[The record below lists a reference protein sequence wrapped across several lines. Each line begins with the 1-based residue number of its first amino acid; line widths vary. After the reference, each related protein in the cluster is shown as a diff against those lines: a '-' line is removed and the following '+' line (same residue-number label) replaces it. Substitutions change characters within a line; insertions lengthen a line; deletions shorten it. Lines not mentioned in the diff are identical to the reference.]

1 MSSLGKFRKLIREN
15 KIKFEILST
24 TKEHLEDLESKC
36 QEGILEYKMLKAEI
50 ESRQRELKERE
61 IAIVNVFN
69 AREKQIQNQEEAL
82 KKIFLEKSKGFPWL
96 SEAIAEYYEFLEFE
110 VADYLENKS
119 HPAYKK
125 AEKVREVALNNRIL
139 RKQLKIAENFVHYY
153 ESLFPWITDY
163 VGDDLDDL
171 LEYVVEEKRKGESD
185 ETDPVLQF
193 VPHAEY
199 GTLSEEVRNQKA
211 LDRYLA
217 SRKKPWQIGRDY
229 ERYIGYLYESKDYK
243 VEYMGIEKGLEDLG
257 RDLICTRNNEIEI
270 VQCKYWASY
279 KTIHEKHINQLYG
292 TAVQYYI
299 EHKKIIDKQR
309 NLVLFP
315 ELIHTGEIKA
325 TFITST
331 KLSPTA
337 KAFADA
343 LGIKVIQEQ
352 PLDKYPMI
360 KCNIA
365 SDGEKIYHL
374 PFDQQYDRTLIINK
388 GEFYAMTVKE
398 AMDKGFRR
406 AFRWR
411 GNQNQDGNGTGQ

>member
-1 MSSLGKFRKLIREN
+1 MTTLGKFRELIREN
-15 KIKFEILST
+15 KIKFETLST
-24 TKEHLEDLESKC
+24 TKEHLENLEKRC
-36 QEGILEYKMLKAEI
+36 QEGINEYQKLKTEI
-50 ESRQRELKERE
+50 EIKEQKLKEKE
-61 IAIVNVFN
+61 NATINIFN
-69 AREKQIQNQEEAL
+69 ARESQLQNQEEAL
-82 KKIFLEKSKGFPWL
+82 KKIYSEKAKGFPWL
-96 SEAIAEYYEFLEFE
+96 AETIAEYYKFIEFE

-119 HPAYKK
+119 HPAFKK
-125 AEKVREVALNNRIL
+125 AEEVREVALNNRIL

-171 LEYVVEEKRKGESD
+171 LEYVVEEKVNGGFD
-185 ETDPVLQF
+185 ETEPALQF
-193 VPHAEY
+193 IPHAEFES
-199 GTLSEEVRNQKA
+199 LPEEVRYQKA

-229 ERYIGYLYESKDYK
+229 ERYIGYLYERSGFK

-257 RDLICTRNNEIEI
+257 RDLICTRGNKVEI
-270 VQCKYWASY
+270 VQCKYWANY

-299 EHKKIIDKQR
+299 EHKSIIDKQR

-315 ELIHTGEIKA
+315 ELIHSGEIRA

-331 KLSPTA
+331 KLSETA
-337 KAFADA
+337 KEFAEA
-343 LGIKVIQEQ
+343 LGIQVIQEK
-352 PLDKYPMI
+352 PLNRYPMI

-365 SDGEKIYHL
+365 SNGEKIFHL

-398 AMDKGFRR
+398 AMDRGFRR

-411 GNQNQDGNGTGQ
+411 GNQNQDGNKT